1 MADKQL
7 TFDEDARASLMRGVD
22 ELKRVVGLTLGP
34 SGRNVLLSRMFG
46 LPIVCSDGVTVAK
59 EVELPEPYEN
69 LGAQLVKEAASK
81 TNDSVGDGTTTSVVL
96 TQSIVRNGFMN
107 VASGANGMGIR
118 DGVDMAVQA
127 VVSELKSMAIPV
139 EDRQRVARVAA
150 LSAHEEPIAELLADA
165 LDKVGRDGVVTIEDS
180 KTLADELE
188 FVEGVRVDRGY
199 ISPHFVSDTQRMEV
213 AIDNP
218 MFLITDQKVSA
229 PNDVIGIME
238 KMLQAQTRSLVIIAE
253 DVEGEA
259 LSTLVVNK
267 LRGTIDCVA
276 IKAPG
281 FGERR
286 KALLEDIA
294 IVTGGTVISADR
306 GLKVEDAEIDM
317 LGTARRLVANKDEST
332 IVEGRGDDNAIKDRL
347 DQLRVQIEET
357 SSDYDREKLQERMA
371 ALVGGVAVLK
381 IGGATEPEVTERKS
395 RAEDALSATRAA
407 IEEGIVPGGGVALVR
422 AGKVLADLEKSLEG
436 DQALGVRM
444 VQAALSA
451 PLLLISENAGHEG
464 QVILEGV
471 RNGEGDYGFDADRG
485 EFCNLI
491 EAGIID
497 PVKVTR
503 SALQNAGSVAGMM
516 MTTQAIIT
524 EIPEFIPLPEDIQDF
539 MHDYG
544 AAHPRKRQE
553 LGPNQPLMNNVAGRA

>member
-7 TFDEDARASLMRGVD
+7 TFDEEARTSLMRGVD
-22 ELKRVVGLTLGP
+22 ELKRVVGITLGP

-59 EVELPEPYEN
+59 EVELEEPYAN

-81 TNDSVGDGTTTSVVL
+81 TNDAVGDGTTTSVVL
-96 TQSIVRNGFMN
+96 AQSIVRNGFMN
-107 VASGANGMGIR
+107 VASGANGIGIR
-118 DGVDMAVQA
+118 DGVDMAVAA
-127 VVSELKSMAIPV
+127 VVAELKTMAIPV
-139 EDRQRVARVAA
+139 EDKARIARVAA
-150 LSAHEEPIAELLADA
+150 LSAHEEPIAALLADA
-165 LDKVGRDGVVTIEDS
+165 LDKVGRDGVVTIEES
-180 KTLADELE
+180 KSLDDDLE

-199 ISPHFVSDTQRMEV
+199 LSPHFVNDTQRMEV
-213 AIDNP
+213 AIDSP
-218 MFLITDQKVSA
+218 MFLITDQKIST
-229 PNDVIGIME
+229 PNEVIGIME
-238 KMLQAQTRSLVIIAE
+238 KMLQSQNRSLVIIAE

-267 LRGTIDCVA
+267 MRGTLECLA

-294 IVTGGTVISADR
+294 IVTGGTVISNDR
-306 GLKVEDAEIDM
+306 GMKIEDAEIEH
-317 LGTARRLVANKDEST
+317 LGKARRIVATKDEST
-332 IVEGRGDDNAIKDRL
+332 IIEGRGDDQGIKERL
-347 DQLRVQIEET
+347 EQLRVQIEET

-381 IGGATEPEVTERKS
+381 IGGATEPEITERKS

-407 IEEGIVPGGGVALVR
+407 IEEGIVAGGGVALVR
-422 AGKVLADLEKSLEG
+422 AGHVLIALEKTLEG

-444 VQAALSA
+444 VHQSLSA
-451 PLLLISENAGHEG
+451 PLMLISDNAGHEG
-464 QVILEGV
+464 QVVLEAV
-471 RNGEGDYGFDADRG
+471 RNGKDDWGFDADKG
-485 EFCNLI
+485 EYCNLI

-503 SALQNAGSVAGMM
+503 SALENAGSIAGMM

-524 EIPEFIPLPEDIQDF
+524 EIPVFVPLPADIQDF
-539 MHDYG
+539 MHD
-544 AAHPRKRQE
+544 
-553 LGPNQPLMNNVAGRA
+553 

>member
-7 TFDEDARASLMRGVD
+7 TFDEEARASLMRGVD
-22 ELKRVVGLTLGP
+22 ELKRVVGITLGP

-59 EVELPEPYEN
+59 EVELEEPYEN

-81 TNDSVGDGTTTSVVL
+81 TNDAVGDGTTTSVVL
-96 TQSIVRNGFMN
+96 AQSIVSNGFMN
-107 VASGANGMGIR
+107 VASGANGIGIR
-118 DGVDMAVQA
+118 DGVDKAVAA
-127 VVSELKSMAIPV
+127 VVAELRTMAIPV
-139 EDRQRVARVAA
+139 EDKARIARVAA

-165 LDKVGRDGVVTIEDS
+165 LDKVGRDGVVTIEES
-180 KTLADELE
+180 KSLDDELD

-199 ISPHFVSDTQRMEV
+199 LSPHFVNDTQRMEV
-213 AIDNP
+213 AIDSP
-218 MFLITDQKVSA
+218 MFLITDQKISS
-229 PNDVIGIME
+229 PNEIVGIME
-238 KMLQAQTRSLVIIAE
+238 KMLQSQNRSLVIIAE

-267 LRGTIDCVA
+267 MRGTLECLA

-294 IVTGGTVISADR
+294 IVTGGTVISNDR
-306 GLKVEDAEIDM
+306 GMKIEDAEIEH
-317 LGTARRLVANKDEST
+317 LGQARRIVANKDEST
-332 IVEGRGDDNAIKDRL
+332 IIEGRGDDQGIKERL
-347 DQLRVQIEET
+347 EQLRVQIEET

-381 IGGATEPEVTERKS
+381 IGGTTEPEINERKS

-422 AGKVLADLEKSLEG
+422 AGHVLIALEKTLEG

-444 VQAALSA
+444 VHQSLSA
-451 PLLLISENAGHEG
+451 PLMLISDNAGHEG
-464 QVILEGV
+464 QVVLEAV
-471 RNGEGDYGFDADRG
+471 RNGKDDWGFDADKG
-485 EFCNLI
+485 EYCNLI

-503 SALQNAGSVAGMM
+503 SALENAGSIAGMM

-524 EIPEFIPLPEDIQDF
+524 EIPEFVPLPADIQDF
-539 MHDYG
+539 MHD
-544 AAHPRKRQE
+544 
-553 LGPNQPLMNNVAGRA
+553 

>member
-46 LPIVCSDGVTVAK
+46 LHIVCSDGVTVAK

-118 DGVDMAVQA
+118 DGVDAAVQA

-422 AGKVLADLEKSLEG
+422 AGKVLAGLEKSLEG

-539 MHDYG
+539 MHD
-544 AAHPRKRQE
+544 
-553 LGPNQPLMNNVAGRA
+553 

>member
-7 TFDEDARASLMRGVD
+7 TFDDDARASLMRGVD
-22 ELKRVVGLTLGP
+22 QLKRVVGLTLGP

-46 LPIVCSDGVTVAK
+46 LPVVCSDGVTVAK

-81 TNDSVGDGTTTSVVL
+81 TNDAVGDGTTTAVVL
-96 TQSIVRNGFMN
+96 AQAIVSNGFKN
-107 VASGANGMGIR
+107 VASGANGIGMR
-118 DGVDMAVQA
+118 DGVDKAVAA
-127 VVSELKSMAIPV
+127 VVAELKAMAIPV
-139 EDRQRVARVAA
+139 ADRERIARVAA
-150 LSAHEEPIAELLADA
+150 LSAHEEAIATLLADA
-165 LDKVGRDGVVTIEDS
+165 LDKVGRDGVVTIEES
-180 KTLADELE
+180 KSLADELE

-199 ISPHFVSDTQRMEV
+199 LSPHFVNDTERMEV
-213 AIDNP
+213 AIENP
-218 MFLITDQKVSA
+218 KFLITDQKISSPKDIV
-229 PNDVIGIME
+229 GIME
-238 KMLQAQTRSLVIIAE
+238 KLLQANSRSLVIIAE
-253 DVEGEA
+253 DVDGEA

-306 GLKVEDAEIDM
+306 GLKVEDAEIAL
-317 LGTARRLVANKDEST
+317 LGNARRLIATKDEST
-332 IVEGRGDDNAIKDRL
+332 IVEGKGDDQAIKDRL
-347 DQLRVQIEET
+347 EQLRVQIEET

-381 IGGATEPEVTERKS
+381 IGGATEPEINERKS

-422 AGKVLADLEKSLEG
+422 AGHVLVDLEKTLEG

-444 VQAALSA
+444 VQNALSA
-451 PLLLISENAGHEG
+451 PLILISENAGHEG

-471 RNGEGDYGFDADRG
+471 RSGEGDWGFDAELG
-485 EFCNLI
+485 KYCNLI

-503 SALQNAGSVAGMM
+503 SALENAGSIAGMM

-524 EIPEFIPLPEDIQDF
+524 EIPEFVPLPQDIQDF
-539 MHDYG
+539 MHD
-544 AAHPRKRQE
+544 
-553 LGPNQPLMNNVAGRA
+553 